1 MHQSAGSGVS
11 PSLIPKE
18 YGNPQGPLVQANSTE
33 NSSLAQ
39 DACPGVHSFCR
50 PCLYDDEN
58 TTQGNLVAYTTAP
71 GRFLVLSWIKS
82 SAGAKE
88 NYVPGR
94 TPVSNHSFRGEW
106 HLPFSFLPYTRLLLL
121 FIIFKVPI

>member
-1 MHQSAGSGVS
+1 MA
-11 PSLIPKE
+11 
-18 YGNPQGPLVQANSTE
+18 E

-39 DACPGVHSFCR
+39 DACAGICGFCQ
-50 PCLYDDEN
+50 PYLCVNEN

-71 GRFLVLSWIKS
+71 GMFLVLSWIES
-82 SAGAKE
+82 FAGAEE
-88 NYVPGR
+88 NYVPLR

-106 HLPFSFLPYTRLLLL
+106 HLPFSLLPYTRLLLL